1 MASFEFV
8 TRHKDCGLDLPKYAT
23 PGSAG
28 VDLAAVEDT
37 VIPSYYSLMNSLQ
50 DKAKGDFFS
59 LDQMA
64 KLTKETHAKPTLI
77 STGLKCCL
85 SKDEYLKIV
94 VRSSTPLKYWLIL
107 ANGVGI
113 IDRDYADNVDNEGHI
128 YFQVINLSPYAIQLH
143 KGDIIGQGIIK
154 RYETVEGDEV
164 AGLRTGGFG
173 STSEQRYPSYSLEQK
188 EQLRKEG
195 KI

>member
-1 MASFEFV
+1 MRKKSAERIFLMASFEFV
-8 TRHKDCGLDLPKYAT
+8 TRHKDCGLYLPKYAT

-107 ANGVGI
+107 ANSEGV
-113 IDRDYADNVDNEGHI
+113 IDSDYYNNADNEGEI
-128 YFQVINLSPYAIQLH
+128 YIQVINLSPFDLNIKKGETIAQGLIMPVNHAKCAI
-143 KGDIIGQGIIK
+143 KSEE
-154 RYETVEGDEV
+154 RV
-164 AGLRTGGFG
+164 GGFV
-173 STSEQRYPSYSLEQK
+173 STSNS
-188 EQLRKEG
+188 
-195 KI
+195 